1 MNAHH
6 APLIRYG
13 LGVGGIMLSPSD
25 EIPKNF
31 ATPWIART
39 PRSIGRCQRGE
50 SLSRGAAL
58 SGTETERSRRSARVE
73 AIEERK
79 RMAVALL
86 NPGSVSRASGV
97 VVD

>member
-13 LGVGGIMLSPSD
+13 LGVG
-25 EIPKNF
+25 
-31 ATPWIART
+31 
-39 PRSIGRCQRGE
+39 
-50 SLSRGAAL
+50 
-58 SGTETERSRRSARVE
+58 GTETERSRRSARVE